1 MGVDLGVN
9 ILGLKL
15 ENPFILA
22 SGILGTSAKLFER
35 VEEAGAAAIVTK
47 SISIEP
53 RNGYELPIV
62 AEVEYGLINCVGLA
76 NPGYRAL
83 IDEIESANVKIPI
96 IVSIFGENVKDYG
109 FLARKLS
116 DYADAFELN
125 ISCPHAKVSEFL
137 SNAKVVEKIAREVKQ
152 NTDLKFSVKIGLL
165 CNLKEIVKACMNY
178 ANAITA
184 INTVPAMKI
193 NTEFFKPI
201 LSNKFGGLS
210 GPAIKYIAVKAVYD
224 IYENCEGKLEV
235 VGCGGIMNACDAIEF
250 MLAGAKALEIG
261 TGIYYKG
268 LSIFENL
275 CKDVEEF
282 LKQHK
287 IQKISEIVG
296 RAHDC

>member
-1 MGVDLGVN
+1 MKVDLSTK

-15 ENPFILA
+15 RNPFILA
-22 SGILGTSAKLFER
+22 SGVLGISAKLFER
-35 VEEAGAAAIVTK
+35 VEEAGAGAIVTK
-47 SISIEP
+47 SISIKP
-53 RNGYELPIV
+53 REGYELPIIT
-62 AEVEYGLINCVGLA
+62 EVEHGLINCVGLA
-76 NPGYRAL
+76 NPGYEAL

-96 IVSIFGENVKDYG
+96 IVSIFGENAKDYG

-125 ISCPHAKVSEFL
+125 ISCPHTKVSEFL
-137 SNAKVVEKIAREVKQ
+137 ANAKVVEKIVKEVRQ

-165 CNLKEIVKACMNY
+165 CNLKEIAKACMHY

-193 NTEFFKPI
+193 STEFFKPI

-210 GPAIKYIAVKAVYD
+210 GPAIKYIAIKVVYD
-224 IYENCEGKLEV
+224 LYEACKDKLDII
-235 VGCGGIMNACDAIEF
+235 GCGGIMNACDAIEF

-268 LSIFENL
+268 LSIFEKL
-275 CKDVEEF
+275 CKGVEEF
-282 LKQHK
+282 LKQHE
-287 IQKISEIVG
+287 IRKISKIVG
-296 RAHDC
+296 KAHDH